1 MTPTAFR
8 DWRLRNDLTQAG
20 AGELLGYSERW
31 IRAWESGFEAP
42 GKPAIIPKAVC
53 LACWAI
59 ENGIEDWDGHL
70 E

>member
-1 MTPTAFR
+1 MTPATFR

-20 AGELLGYSERW
+20 AAELLGYSERW

-42 GKPAIIPKAVC
+42 GKPVEIPKAVC

-59 ENGIEDWDGHL
+59 EKGQEEWDGH
-70 E
+70 

>member
-1 MTPTAFR
+1 MTPATFR

-20 AGELLGYSERW
+20 AAKLLGYSERW

-42 GKPAIIPKAVC
+42 NKPAVIPRAVR

-59 ENGIEDWDGHL
+59 ENGIEDWDGH
-70 E
+70 